1 MSKPRKLKKENIV
14 CDICDLMELRKL
26 ANWFLDKFA
35 YDPDGGIYPYRLEEI
50 FPDIDFNELL
60 TFGNVMATLSERIE
74 SYIAE
79 KLGVQDDEM

>member
-1 MSKPRKLKKENIV
+1 MSKPRKLKKEDIV
-14 CDICDLMELRKL
+14 CDICDLMELRKF
-26 ANWFLDKFA
+26 AYWFLDNFA
-35 YDPDGGIYPYRLEEI
+35 YDTDGGIYPYRLEEI

>member
-1 MSKPRKLKKENIV
+1 MNKPRKLKKEDIV
-14 CDICDLMELRKL
+14 CDICDLMELRKF
-26 ANWFLDKFA
+26 ANWFLGNFA
-35 YDPDGGIYPYRLEEI
+35 YDADGGIYPYRLEEI

-79 KLGVQDDEM
+79 KLGVQDDKM